1 MTVGRLAGVFLL
13 DRFGRVAVLRA
24 SFLLASIG
32 LVIVIF
38 VPIPLIAVAGA
49 VLWGLGAALGFP
61 VGMSAAADDPRT
73 AAARV
78 SAVAT
83 IGYFAFLVGP
93 PVIGLLGQYVGVLD
107 ALLVVL
113 VLCAIGAV
121 VAGAARE
128 PSRRTSAPVDT
139 FSDPQSSSPS

>member
-1 MTVGRLAGVFLL
+1 
-13 DRFGRVAVLRA
+13 
-24 SFLLASIG
+24 
-32 LVIVIF
+32 
-38 VPIPLIAVAGA
+38 
-49 VLWGLGAALGFP
+49 ALGFP

-128 PSRRTSAPVDT
+128 PSREASAPVDT
-139 FSDPQSSSPS
+139 FSDPQS